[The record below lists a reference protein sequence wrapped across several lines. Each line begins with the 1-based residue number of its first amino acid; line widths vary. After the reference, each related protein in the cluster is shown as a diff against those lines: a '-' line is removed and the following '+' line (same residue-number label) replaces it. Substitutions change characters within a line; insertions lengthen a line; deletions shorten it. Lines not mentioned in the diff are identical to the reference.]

1 MILSLSCSFLPYFIK
16 KQLEFIMD
24 QLWDFDIYSSEVG
37 SIFNLTEINLK
48 LMLVFSPN
56 VCYFSMA
63 VNV

>member
-1 MILSLSCSFLPYFIK
+1 
-16 KQLEFIMD
+16 MD

-48 LMLVFSPN
+48 LMLVLSPN

-63 VNV
+63 VNVWGYNAEA